1 MSHNRKGKSA
11 RKGSQKTFAAQRTM
25 NPSFSGNQGQEPTLN
40 DAFQEHDAKR
50 RMGGFEQAGE
60 HARTGNRGHQ

>member
-1 MSHNRKGKSA
+1 MFVL
-11 RKGSQKTFAAQRTM
+11 SQKTFAAKRTM
-25 NPSFSGNQGQEPTLN
+25 NPSFSGNQHQGSN
-40 DAFQEHDAKR
+40 MRDSFQQHDAKR